1 VSGHSG
7 IQPGPYSG
15 REAFEVV
22 ELPPGVWPRQRNPEG
37 RESAKFF
44 SLKRPAE
51 LPPTVFIYRKQLRGR
66 GSCSTSTLNKRGSM
80 SNFTVKKKGPKHL
93 RRLRVAKI
101 FISAYVRLSEDD
113 KVKVERFLALS
124 AYDDAGME
132 HYVPHSTRHRVKSE
146 HSLSDFV
153 SMPVR
158 DAWSQ
163 WAKMVKRANLM
174 DSNGLKP
181 SARCW
186 ACSSHKRIGPRSRNL
201 NCAKL
206 RKRHSSGPGGT
217 HSMMLRRVSRLP
229 PNTSAVL
236 RQLHPG
242 SILRKQPSSFVL
254 WRAAFHFKGD
264 QAVHPNASHRLK

>member
-1 VSGHSG
+1 
-7 IQPGPYSG
+7 
-15 REAFEVV
+15 
-22 ELPPGVWPRQRNPEG
+22 
-37 RESAKFF
+37 
-44 SLKRPAE
+44 
-51 LPPTVFIYRKQLRGR
+51 
-66 GSCSTSTLNKRGSM
+66 M

-174 DSNGLKP
+174 EFERSEAIREMLGVLIAQKNRSSLTESELREAAEKALEWTRWDAFNDAKARLEASPEYQRCLEAIASRVNLKE
-181 SARCW
+181 ATKQLR
-186 ACSSHKRIGPRSRNL
+186 ALASSI
-201 NCAKL
+201 
-206 RKRHSSGPGGT
+206 
-217 HSMMLRRVSRLP
+217 
-229 PNTSAVL
+229 
-236 RQLHPG
+236 
-242 SILRKQPSSFVL
+242 SF
-254 WRAAFHFKGD
+254 
-264 QAVHPNASHRLK
+264 